1 MILGIGF
8 LVFLGTCIG
17 IVSGVKSLFQEPEK
31 EPEKVQEEPK
41 ITKADYQK
49 YAVDESG
56 NVPVMMYHGIHDL
69 KNSETEYTGGNVD
82 ADGYQRTAEAF
93 REDLDFYYENGY
105 RMIRLED
112 YIHGQIDV
120 ELGKTPIVLTF
131 DDGLEN
137 NIRVLGKDK
146 KGNLK
151 IDPNSAVGILEEY
164 KEKYPDFNV
173 TATFFVNGGLFN
185 QPEYN
190 EDILKWL
197 VKHGYD
203 VGNHTYSHVDFT
215 TTDGVTAQ
223 SEVGSVYAMLEEIIP
238 DQYVHIVALP
248 FGSPYTF
255 DHPMIPYIQEGT
267 YEDGSYKTE
276 AMLQVAWEADY
287 SPYNNQFNPAFIKR
301 IRAYDNNGENFDI
314 QMNFN
319 ALETNRYRSDG
330 DPDTIV
336 IPEEKQEVLG
346 NTYEKKV
353 ITYSV

>member
-31 EPEKVQEEPK
+31 VQEEPK

-56 NVPVMMYHGIHDL
+56 NIPVMMYHGIHDL

-197 VKHGYD
+197 VKHG
-203 VGNHTYSHVDFT
+203 
-215 TTDGVTAQ
+215 
-223 SEVGSVYAMLEEIIP
+223 
-238 DQYVHIVALP
+238 
-248 FGSPYTF
+248 
-255 DHPMIPYIQEGT
+255 
-267 YEDGSYKTE
+267 
-276 AMLQVAWEADY
+276 
-287 SPYNNQFNPAFIKR
+287 
-301 IRAYDNNGENFDI
+301 
-314 QMNFN
+314 
-319 ALETNRYRSDG
+319 
-330 DPDTIV
+330 
-336 IPEEKQEVLG
+336 
-346 NTYEKKV
+346 
-353 ITYSV
+353 